1 MTKMSIENVE
11 ELIGAVQDLIGQAFE
26 NNDMSKVDE
35 LNEELSDL
43 EDELFRARM
52 RDSGED
58 C

>member
-1 MTKMSIENVE
+1 MAMSIENVE
-11 ELIGAVQDLIGQAFE
+11 ELINAVQDRIEEAVE
-26 NNDMSKVDE
+26 NETLCE
-35 LNEELSDL
+35 LEQLYEELSDL

>member
-1 MTKMSIENVE
+1 MSIENVE

>member
-1 MTKMSIENVE
+1 MAKMSIENVE
-11 ELIGAVQDLIGQAFE
+11 ELINAVQDLIGQAFE
-26 NNDMSKVDE
+26 NDNLDGVDQ

-52 RDSGED
+52 REVGED